1 MARIISLEDVLKD
14 QIKEINQ
21 LEMVTSFIQNKE
33 ELKDSLIQ
41 AQNDIED
48 LSIGVLGLKKDLEKM
63 KEHNVS
69 QRKLMALYQQ
79 LDDRIIHMTNNFPES
94 LTQQLDRQEE
104 KLNPII
110 KEKTP
115 NSYKKPLAIVTNS
128 DLTKCEPI
136 ITGDSIVKD
145 CRKMLFKDPE
155 DSYII
160 KELSDSEFSKIP
172 KYMIGRQTLSTV
184 NAFITTINQIM
195 KFKYGILALGKVGA
209 RKKGELN
216 LYLEFKKEES
226 DLKAANQ
233 EGEIYFFNADD
244 YERETNSKLDK
255 TKLNLLTVLRHCK
268 RIHEI
273 RLGKNVKYRVITS

>member
-1 MARIISLEDVLKD
+1 
-14 QIKEINQ
+14 
-21 LEMVTSFIQNKE
+21 
-33 ELKDSLIQ
+33 
-41 AQNDIED
+41 
-48 LSIGVLGLKKDLEKM
+48 
-63 KEHNVS
+63 
-69 QRKLMALYQQ
+69 MALYQQ
-79 LDDRIIHMTNNFPES
+79 LDDRIIHMTNNFPEA
-94 LTQQLDRQEE
+94 LTQQLDREEE
-104 KLNPII
+104 KSNPII

-115 NSYKKPLAIVTNS
+115 NSYKKPSVIVTNS

-136 ITGDSIVKD
+136 IAEDSIVKD

-160 KELSDSEFSKIP
+160 KELSDAEFSKIP

-184 NAFITTINQIM
+184 NGFITTINQIM

-216 LYLEFKKEES
+216 IYLEFKKEES
-226 DLKAANQ
+226 DLKASNQ
-233 EGEIYFFNADD
+233 GNNTFFFFLFFSYNKNLKLSIILEGEIYFFNADD

-268 RIHEI
+268 RINEI